1 MSAYPSEVACGQV
14 RGPQR
19 RGPCREGTG
28 RRIQYQKG
36 TKQKGQAS
44 NSSTAPQL
52 PRPGSACSVGH
63 SQGLFLMGLPR
74 LQYHGSCSRV
84 KVSVAYSCPAV
95 CNPMDCSP
103 LGSSVHGILQ
113 VRILEWVARS
123 FSRGSSRPRGGIQ
136 VSHIAGRFYHV
147 SHQGSPLSS

>member
-103 LGSSVHGILQ
+103 LGSSVHGILKA
-113 VRILEWVARS
+113 RILEWVSIPFSRRSSWQGSNLGLLHCRWILYHLCHQGRTRS
-123 FSRGSSRPRGGIQ
+123 F
-136 VSHIAGRFYHV
+136 
-147 SHQGSPLSS
+147 